1 MKMNWKV
8 VTPRICGLRTILS
21 DSPTQDITRQEIN
34 DDFSCVVVADGVG
47 SALYAL
53 EGAQISSLETIK
65 QISSVGEA
73 IFEYSDDRLKELI
86 LDHLYDK
93 LSALAAQRGCPV
105 SEFASTLMFF
115 ITDGEQYIAANLGDG
130 LVGSLSES
138 GDAEVLHE
146 PEKGRFVNQSY
157 FVTSHKSIDHL
168 RLHRGRYEATRVY
181 FLMTDGS
188 VECLYNYTTKR
199 YARALEVYCDWVR
212 KYDRR
217 VCFNAM
223 VESMRELFKHR
234 TDDDCALAFI
244 YGSKKSDS
252 ELWYTDAVSRLAKQ

>member
-8 VTPRICGLRTILS
+8 VTPRICGLRTYTN
-21 DSPTQDITRQEIN
+21 DSATQDITKQYIT

-53 EGAQISSLETIK
+53 DGAQISSSETIE

-93 LSALAAQRGCPV
+93 LGALAAERDCPLK
-105 SEFASTLMFF
+105 EFASTLMFF
-115 ITDGEQYIAANLGDG
+115 ITNGEQYIAANLGDG
-130 LVGSLSES
+130 LVGSLSAS

-157 FVTSHKSIDHL
+157 FVTSSSAYDHL
-168 RLHRGRYEATRVY
+168 RICRGRYDASRVY

-217 VCFNAM
+217 VCIKPM
-223 VESMRELFKHR
+223 LESMRSLFKHR

-244 YGSKKSDS
+244 YGTKKSDA
-252 ELWYTDAVSRLAKQ
+252 ELWANKAM

>member
-1 MKMNWKV
+1 MKMNWNV
-8 VTPRICGLRTILS
+8 VTPRICGRRS
-21 DSPTQDITRQEIN
+21 FKQSAPTQDITKQYVD
-34 DDFSCVVVADGVG
+34 DDFSCIVVADGVG

-53 EGAQISSLETIK
+53 DGAQMSSSETIELIK
-65 QISSVGEA
+65 GVGEEV
-73 IFEYSDDRLKELI
+73 FNYSDDDLRSLI
-86 LDHLYDK
+86 LGNLDDK
-93 LSALAAQRGCPV
+93 LGVLAAERDCSV
-105 SEFASTLMFF
+105 KEFASTLMFF
-115 ITDGEQYIAANLGDG
+115 ITNGEQYIAANLGDG
-130 LVGSLSES
+130 LVGSLSEN

-157 FVTSHKSIDHL
+157 FVTSSSAYDHL
-168 RLHRGRYEATRVY
+168 RIYRGRYDASRVY

-217 VCFNAM
+217 VCIKPM
-223 VESMRELFKHR
+223 LESMRSLFKHR

-244 YGSKKSDS
+244 YGRKKSDA
-252 ELWYTDAVSRLAKQ
+252 ELWANKAM

>member
-8 VTPRICGLRTILS
+8 VTPRICGLRTS
-21 DSPTQDITRQEIN
+21 MSKSPTQDITTQEIN
-34 DDFSCVVVADGVG
+34 DDYSCVVVADGVG
-47 SALYAL
+47 SARYAL
-53 EGAQISSLETIK
+53 EGAKISSSETIER
-65 QISSVGEA
+65 IRSVGEA
-73 IFEYSDDRLKELI
+73 IFEYSDERLKELI
-86 LDHLYDK
+86 IDHLYDK
-93 LSALAAQRGCPV
+93 LSALAAQRNCSV

-115 ITDGEQYIAANLGDG
+115 ITNGEQYIAANLGDG

-157 FVTSHKSIDHL
+157 FVTSHKRTDHL

-212 KYDRR
+212 KYDRHL
-217 VCFNAM
+217 CFNAM
-223 VESMRELFKHR
+223 LESMRELFTRR
-234 TDDDCALAFI
+234 TNDDCALAFI
-244 YGSKKSDS
+244 YGSRKSDS
-252 ELWYTDAVSRLAKQ
+252 